1 MGCERVEIHR
11 RFDQIVPS
19 LTAALLRTVETGSAM
34 LILRAVRD
42 LKLRLYYAAFLQ
54 STPNE
59 SVLSTIFSAKAW
71 NLSLRLSVSDLSA
84 NLAAEVP
91 ENSLAVMLH

>member
-1 MGCERVEIHR
+1 M
-11 RFDQIVPS
+11 
-19 LTAALLRTVETGSAM
+19 LL
-34 LILRAVRD
+34 LRAVCD
-42 LKLRLYYAAFLQ
+42 LKLRLYCAACLK

-59 SVLSTIFSAKAW
+59 SVLSTIFSGQAW
-71 NLSLRLSVSDLSA
+71 DLIMRLSVSDLSA